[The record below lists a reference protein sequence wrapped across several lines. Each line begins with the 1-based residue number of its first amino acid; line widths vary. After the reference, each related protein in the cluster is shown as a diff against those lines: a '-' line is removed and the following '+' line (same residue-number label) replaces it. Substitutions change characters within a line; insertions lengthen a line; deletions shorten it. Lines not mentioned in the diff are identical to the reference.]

1 MAIHLQACARSLRG
15 SGGPPVPAQRRVS
28 VPAAGPPEAV
38 VVRVREW
45 VQVQKH
51 PERGA
56 VVVVGRG
63 EGVEGAGIKV
73 IWALVPVQSWPSSA

>member
-1 MAIHLQACARSLRG
+1 MAIHSPACARSLRG
-15 SGGPPVPAQRRVS
+15 SEGPLVPAQRPVS

-38 VVRVREW
+38 VVRALEW
-45 VQVQKH
+45 AQDQKH

-56 VVVVGRG
+56 VVVVGQG
-63 EGVEGAGIKV
+63 EVVEGAGIKV